1 MGNRRIATS
10 KMKQVFPT
18 TIQSGAAQ
26 TGNYILTLYEPERS
40 LQVPIIV
47 GQHEA
52 QGIMLAQEAASIRRP
67 LTHQLI
73 LHIMEAFGLS
83 LKQVTIDRVVEG
95 VFYATLHLTDGFN
108 EKKIDSRT
116 TDAVTQALHC
126 GAPILMDEKVLE
138 ETGVRTEK
146 AGGRTEGTGEEV
158 EELEKELRRCEE
170 EENYERAAEI
180 QKKIERLQHGL

>member
-1 MGNRRIATS
+1 
-10 KMKQVFPT
+10 
-18 TIQSGAAQ
+18 
-26 TGNYILTLYEPERS
+26 
-40 LQVPIIV
+40 
-47 GQHEA
+47 
-52 QGIMLAQEAASIRRP
+52 
-67 LTHQLI
+67 
-73 LHIMEAFGLS
+73 MEAFGLS

-108 EKKIDSRT
+108 EKEIDSRT
-116 TDAVTQALHC
+116 TDAVTLALHC

-146 AGGRTEGTGEEV
+146 AGGRTEGAGEEV